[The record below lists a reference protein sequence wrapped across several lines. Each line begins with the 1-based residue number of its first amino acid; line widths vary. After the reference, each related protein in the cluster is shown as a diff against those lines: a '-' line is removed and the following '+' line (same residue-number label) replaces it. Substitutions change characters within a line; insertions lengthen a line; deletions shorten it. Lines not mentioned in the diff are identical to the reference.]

1 MSVLECIYYAMQ
13 RTDVTLIMICQSTQV
28 CCTYA
33 GPMGWPPYP
42 VPHPYHPVHL
52 GAAHQLMGLS
62 QVSIG
67 QPSQIM
73 QPGTA
78 QTAGAATLGMLPAG
92 LPGSIQGAERPP
104 AAHGRVA
111 GTAANKLTLADA
123 DSACL
128 TAALL
133 QACTS
138 CEASPGLAC
147 VDTVGLSSHM
157 PVSPCV
163 CLHACILQHI
173 WLAEC
178 LLTC

>member
-1 MSVLECIYYAMQ
+1 
-13 RTDVTLIMICQSTQV
+13 
-28 CCTYA
+28 
-33 GPMGWPPYP
+33 MGWPPYP

-111 GTAANKLTLADA
+111 VHEAVRRSLH
-123 DSACL
+123 
-128 TAALL
+128 
-133 QACTS
+133 TS
-138 CEASPGLAC
+138 RHG
-147 VDTVGLSSHM
+147 VDTVQRGRAHGTGQGRGRGRGRGQNTPEHTVRRLVYNPLGALEKAAQDCRQNTTALMQMGTHVV
-157 PVSPCV
+157 PV
-163 CLHACILQHI
+163 L
-173 WLAEC
+173 
-178 LLTC
+178 